1 MKVVLSPNPYRDRGL
16 RAAQAA
22 EKILRNVG
30 VETAMCLPFLLEGS
44 NLEFPKHIQFKDTQE
59 ELKNADMLV
68 CFGGDGT
75 ILHAAKDAN
84 ACGVPILGVNLGSV
98 GFMAELEQSEL
109 SHLSKIAAGRYTVE
123 SRMMLD
129 VAVLRDGRQIYT
141 NLGLNEAVIR
151 EGPISHVIHL
161 KVSSDGRHLTDIA
174 GDGVIVATPTGSTGY
189 SLSAGGPVVEPVAPI
204 MVVCPI
210 CMHNMRFS
218 SYVLSPE
225 HTLTI
230 ELERNGRKPVYLF
243 VDESRG
249 FSLRA
254 DDKVVVRR
262 SKYVTRLVRL
272 SERCFCETFAQ
283 KMLPG
288 GMSRE
293 K

>member
-84 ACGVPILGVNLGSV
+84 AHKVPILGVNLGSV

-109 SHLSKIAAGRYTVE
+109 SMLSKLAAGKYTIE

-129 VAVLRDGRQIYT
+129 VAVRRDGKVLSSFVQCTEVDFYPLTERQIQRYLAT
-141 NLGLNEAVIR
+141 KEPFDKAGAYGIQGKGGLFVRGIR
-151 EGPISHVIHL
+151 
-161 KVSSDGRHLTDIA
+161 
-174 GDGVIVATPTGSTGY
+174 GDY
-189 SLSAGGPVVEPVAPI
+189 FNVVGFPLA
-204 MVVCPI
+204 
-210 CMHNMRFS
+210 RAAQ
-218 SYVLSPE
+218 
-225 HTLTI
+225 
-230 ELERNGRKPVYLF
+230 ELEQLF
-243 VDESRG
+243 G
-249 FSLRA
+249 A
-254 DDKVVVRR
+254 DKGPD
-262 SKYVTRLVRL
+262 
-272 SERCFCETFAQ
+272 
-283 KMLPG
+283 
-288 GMSRE
+288 
-293 K
+293 